1 MLSYDERRRLGH
13 IETWLRIDDPNFA
26 EGIRAGLPRAPREY
40 RRWPAIALL
49 TVGMLGL
56 FVAALF
62 GTLLTAVPGTAAMV
76 AGTRFWMRR
85 RLDGPA
91 RRRRRY

>member
-26 EGIRAGLPRAPREY
+26 EGIRAGAPRAPREY

-49 TVGMLGL
+49 TFGMLGL
-56 FVAALF
+56 FAAALF
-62 GTLLTAVPGTAAMV
+62 GSLPVAVPGTAAMV
-76 AGTRFWMRR
+76 AGTRLWMLR
-85 RLDGPA
+85 RLDGPV

>member
-26 EGIRAGLPRAPREY
+26 EGIRAGLPKAPREY
-40 RRWPAIALL
+40 RRWPAI
-49 TVGMLGL
+49 
-56 FVAALF
+56 
-62 GTLLTAVPGTAAMV
+62 TLLTLGMLALFFAAGFANLLAAVPGTAAMV

>member
-26 EGIRAGLPRAPREY
+26 EGMRAGLPRAPREY
-40 RRWPAIALL
+40 RRWPALALL
-49 TVGMLGL
+49 VSGLLAL

-62 GTLLTAVPGTAAMV
+62 AAVLAAVPGAAAMA
-76 AGTRFWMRR
+76 AGTRLWMRR
-85 RLDGPA
+85 RLDGPS
-91 RRRRRY
+91 RPRRRY

>member
-40 RRWPAIALL
+40 RRWPAVALL
-49 TVGMLGL
+49 TLGMLAL

-62 GTLLTAVPGTAAMV
+62 GNLVAAVPGTAAMV
-76 AGTRFWMRR
+76 AGTRVWMSRG
-85 RLDGPA
+85 LDGPA
-91 RRRRRY
+91 PRRRRY

>member
-40 RRWPAIALL
+40 RRWPSVALL
-49 TVGMLGL
+49 ASGLIAL

-62 GTLLTAVPGTAAMV
+62 AALLAAVPGTAAMV
-76 AGTRFWMRR
+76 VGTRLWMRR
-85 RLDGPA
+85 RLDGPSPP
-91 RRRRRY
+91 RRRG